1 MYDVRVLVR
10 ARVCECSFPMFFG
23 TNHVNSNG
31 LVLNI
36 RRIQSLLC
44 HLLSLTLSLL
54 ISLVAQL
61 TSYFYFRIFPIQIWF
76 GISIWNHIL
85 AKNPAFPVHFEQY
98 LTPVHRF
105 ISHSPPPPPL
115 QPPSSSS
122 SSPSP
127 STYSLRILCK
137 HHKMHIA
144 KPKFIYLQMQ
154 VFVSSCVC
162 DVGIF
167 AVLKASSFVCSIREQ
182 HSHICICISVHI
194 HNIACSMC
202 TFECTVLLFFACNVH
217 RTTHHKY
224 CVREIR
230 NAQNICVCEWHF
242 ILFWGANVKLAGM
255 LNIYDTS
262 TNTQFSDDSMIL
274 DNIDFRYMGCTQAP
288 LNMPALNTISS
299 KLANCHFKY
308 VCCFFFLFSLTNV
321 LVGSPGLDRGRRVP

>member
-1 MYDVRVLVR
+1 MSDQTKLFLLRVHNVDAFMCGHVRCTMYVSLCVRVYASVHFQCFSAQTTL
-10 ARVCECSFPMFFG
+10 RVMAWCSTFG
-23 TNHVNSNG
+23 ESN
-31 LVLNI
+31 LYCAT
-36 RRIQSLLC
+36 SFLL
-44 HLLSLTLSLL
+44 LSLL

-202 TFECTVLLFFACNVH
+202 TFECTVLLFFACIGLH
-217 RTTHHKY
+217 T
-224 CVREIR
+224 
-230 NAQNICVCEWHF
+230 
-242 ILFWGANVKLAGM
+242 
-255 LNIYDTS
+255 TS
-262 TNTQFSDDSMIL
+262 T
-274 DNIDFRYMGCTQAP
+274 
-288 LNMPALNTISS
+288 
-299 KLANCHFKY
+299 
-308 VCCFFFLFSLTNV
+308 VCV
-321 LVGSPGLDRGRRVP
+321 K